1 MTDKE
6 RDMLIET
13 LKRDVPQYFER
24 LRQRVMVKTELL
36 KKCIN
41 IASSDNDNY
50 QTQINNI
57 YNSTQIYLSD
67 VEVVLLNYICLIRHK
82 EKSNKDNQLNNDEEI
97 HKWVEV
103 LKKYVVEDESVFS
116 LLKTQS
122 LQLIKKYKVRNKVG
136 RPLNSG
142 KQVFIYNGKE
152 YQTIQACANDYGIT
166 KQGMRKRLRK
176 LNII

>member
-13 LKRDVPQYFER
+13 LKRDVPQYFEI
-24 LRQRVMVKTELL
+24 LRQRVKVKTELL

-41 IASSDNDNY
+41 IASSDNEDY
-50 QTQINNI
+50 QTEINNI

-82 EKSNKDNQLNNDEEI
+82 EKNNKDNRLNNDEEI
-97 HKWVEV
+97 QRWVEV
-103 LKKYVVEDESVFS
+103 LKKYVVEEEPVFS

-122 LQLIKKYKVRNKVG
+122 LQLIQKYRARNRVG

-142 KQVFIYNGKE
+142 KQVFQYNDKE
-152 YQTIQACANDYGIT
+152 YHTIQECANDYGIT
-166 KQGMRKRLRK
+166 KQAMHKKLRK